1 MPLLLHQV
9 FQSAVQWAAS
19 PFHRRPV
26 CHHCQRFAP
35 LFFPY
40 GVFLLVLCFRG
51 LRHST
56 RDDSTH
62 VSVATRSAVCC
73 VLHLGGG
80 PDAHRWPLSQ
90 PRHVPSAI
98 AVDSRLI
105 PQDSKDVSPVP
116 LASLIVLIEGVSVS
130 VGASPSSD
138 LNLLY
143 SGNLWDYLGETQKRH
158 SSVTTRD
165 DLRERD
171 VTWDKMLSLIHI

>member
-1 MPLLLHQV
+1 MPLLPHQV
-9 FQSAVQWAAS
+9 FQSAVQWAVS
-19 PFHRRPV
+19 PFQRHPV

-35 LFFPY
+35 LFLPH
-40 GVFLLVLCFRG
+40 GVFLVVLCFRG

-62 VSVATRSAVCC
+62 VSAATRSAVCC
-73 VLHLGGG
+73 VCPGPRG

-105 PQDSKDVSPVP
+105 PHDVLPVP
-116 LASLIVLIEGVSVS
+116 FASLIVLIEGMSVAI
-130 VGASPSSD
+130 GASPSSD

-143 SGNLWDYLGETQKRH
+143 SGNLWDYLGETQKRR

-171 VTWDKMLSLIHI
+171 VT

>member
-1 MPLLLHQV
+1 MFSSTSGVVVVPLLPHQV

-35 LFFPY
+35 LFAARCDPRSCMFQWAASQHVRRFEY
-40 GVFLLVLCFRG
+40 V
-51 LRHST
+51 ST
-56 RDDSTH
+56 G
-62 VSVATRSAVCC
+62 ARSAACC
-73 VLHLGGG
+73 VCPGPRG

-105 PQDSKDVSPVP
+105 PQDVSPVP
-116 LASLIVLIEGVSVS
+116 LASLIVLIEGVSVA

-143 SGNLWDYLGETQKRH
+143 SGNLWDYLGETQKRR

-171 VTWDKMLSLIHI
+171 VA